1 MKVRDLMS
9 YPIATVRPEDTVLT
23 AVKRMAGEK
32 KGSVL
37 VARDCLL
44 KECLGIVTTSQI
56 FLRVFAEGR
65 DPAAVFVQD
74 IMTAG
79 PLVSIDLDAST
90 AEAARLMMQ
99 AGRNVNPRAREMA
112 QARWRVP
119 GSCERCGLLLA
130 GSTNLN
136 ADAVCDVC
144 DAELRAGRL
153 YGANELS
160 AERRR
165 ELGYGGG

>member
-56 FLRVFAEGR
+56 FRRVFAEGR
-65 DPAAVFVQD
+65 DPAAVSVQD

-90 AEAARLMMQ
+90 AEAARLMRKHNIRRLPVLKDG
-99 AGRNVNPRAREMA
+99 ALVGIIT
-112 QARWRVP
+112 
-119 GSCERCGLLLA
+119 SKDLL
-130 GSTNLN
+130 TC
-136 ADAVCDVC
+136 VK
-144 DAELRAGRL
+144 
-153 YGANELS
+153 
-160 AERRR
+160 
-165 ELGYGGG
+165 